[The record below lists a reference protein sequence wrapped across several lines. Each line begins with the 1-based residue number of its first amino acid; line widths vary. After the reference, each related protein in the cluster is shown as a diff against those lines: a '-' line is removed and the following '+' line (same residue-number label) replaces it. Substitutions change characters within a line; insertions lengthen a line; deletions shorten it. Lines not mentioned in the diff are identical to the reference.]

1 MSLPRK
7 KSRSIVVDGVE
18 YRWRVNEV
26 DLGGGP
32 ETALYVEL
40 AQGPAS
46 LLSFRFYGTKAVTPA
61 IVELAIRLGT
71 ENGWEPTVRMPKIF
85 DLTQAAGVL
94 KAFSSSS
101 IVKRMKRSRTLHRRR
116 APD

>member
-32 ETALYVEL
+32 ETALYVEVAL
-40 AQGPAS
+40 GPAS
-46 LLSFRFYGTKAVTPA
+46 LLSFRFYGTKSVTPA
-61 IVELAIRLGT
+61 IVELAVRLGS
-71 ENGWEPTVRMPKIF
+71 ENGWEPTARMPKIF
-85 DLTQAAGVL
+85 DLTQAEGVL
-94 KAFSSSS
+94 KAFSSS
-101 IVKRMKRSRTLHRRR
+101 
-116 APD
+116 